1 MLKLLP
7 SFAKNPY
14 AKQSAE
20 GFQNKTQQNLKQI
33 NLNKKANV
41 YGSGVNGSE
50 ILDSEPSYNFEQGSS
65 VFKNNGSY
73 IVLGKDA
80 PNGPGTGNSKL
91 GARCATIDIMCA
103 PASAVVDAA
112 KNSNLFVNSNFS
124 ADAAR
129 IYVSEFTDLDEITGI
144 PKTKLSFESRSGIAA
159 IADNVAVKGRLGVK
173 IATSPNGEYNSKSGK
188 ISSGTG
194 IELIANSNEKDLQ
207 PLVKGE
213 NLEKAL
219 ESIYERLQALHE
231 AVMDTT
237 LQNIKLTAALAA
249 HTHVSPVGPTT
260 PSLDLAPSA
269 LNNITKNSQSGLV
282 NMFKSRMNLLF
293 DEVDYT
299 FSLGD
304 KYINSTFNRTN

>member
-7 SFAKNPY
+7 SFAKSPY

-20 GFQNKTQQNLKQI
+20 GFQNETQKNLKQI
-33 NLNKKANV
+33 NVNKKADI
-41 YGSGVNGSE
+41 YGSGANGSE
-50 ILDSEPSYNFEQGSS
+50 ILNSEPSYNFEKGSS
-65 VFKNNGSY
+65 VLKNNGSY
-73 IVLGKDA
+73 VVLGKDA

-91 GARCATIDIMCA
+91 GARCATIDIMCG

-129 IYVSEFTDLDEITGI
+129 IYVSEFTDLDEIMGI
-144 PKTKLSFESRSGIAA
+144 PKTNLSFESRSGIAT
-159 IADNVAVKGRLGVK
+159 IADNIAVKGRLGVK
-173 IATSPNGEYNSKSGK
+173 IATSPNGEYNSKGGK

-213 NLEKAL
+213 NLTKAL

-260 PSLDLAPSA
+260 PSLDLVDPA
-269 LNNITKNSQSGLV
+269 LKNITKNSQSGLL